1 MKTEAQIK
9 NETLTP
15 TEFVQEFTKVMTHDD
30 IDGVMKLWAPE
41 GKWLIM
47 ATGEKFSGLDQIR
60 QLATRSVAARVHNS
74 GEGLLPFNV
83 FTNAEG
89 TKLIWEYVHK
99 GVVTEKWPAST
110 HKPIVGTKFEL
121 PIILM
126 CEIKESK
133 LIEIREY
140 FDLQTLTEAGT
151 AHHLYS

>member
-1 MKTEAQIK
+1 MKSQTINTAD
-9 NETLTP
+9 
-15 TEFVQEFTKVMTHDD
+15 FVEVFTKVMTQDD
-30 IDGVMKLWAPE
+30 IDGVMKLWTPE
-41 GKWLIM
+41 GEWLIM

-121 PIILM
+121 PIILI
-126 CEIKESK
+126 CEIKDGK
-133 LIEIREY
+133 LIKIREY
-140 FDLQTLTEAGT
+140 FDMQTLTEAGT
-151 AHHLYS
+151 PHHLYS